1 MMFDKNILVCYN
13 EPKSIYENY
22 LGKESASPQKID
34 LSEKGFV
41 EQIDN
46 IIESLSE
53 NFMNVRGYPVNKNIK
68 SFFVE
73 LRANK
78 PDAVLNL
85 IESVEGNSHF
95 ESYCAGIFEMMN
107 ITYTGNNGLTLGNCL
122 FKQRTKRI
130 LIGSGIPTPKFIVA
144 YYKSKKPL
152 DISELKFPLIVKLLS
167 EDASIGIS
175 EDSVVHN
182 GNDLE
187 ERMNY
192 LFRNFKQDIIVEEF
206 INGRELNVSILG
218 NDVLPISEIT
228 FKGLSRKLPKI
239 ITYEAKW
246 SPESEYYKH
255 TLPICPA
262 KLSKEVSAKVSSMA
276 LEAFSAMGCRDYARV
291 DIRLAKNNHPYVIE
305 VNPNPDISP
314 DSGFVRS
321 ASAAGIDYNELINK
335 LIHFALNRAS

>member
-1 MMFDKNILVCYN
+1 MILNKKILVCYN

-22 LGKESASPQKID
+22 LGKDSISSIKVD

-46 IIESLSE
+46 IIGHLSE
-53 NFMNVRGYPVNKNIK
+53 NFESAAGYPVNGNIR
-68 SFFVE
+68 SLYNE
-73 LRANK
+73 LRLNK

-85 IESVEGNSHF
+85 IESVEGNSHY
-95 ESYCAGIFEMMN
+95 ESYCAGVFEMLSVP
-107 ITYTGNNGLTLGNCL
+107 YTGNKGLTLGNCL
-122 FKQRTKRI
+122 FKQRTKKI
-130 LIGSGIPTPKFIVA
+130 LIGSGIPTPKFIVVH
-144 YYKSKKPL
+144 YNSSVSP
-152 DISELKFPLIVKLLS
+152 DFSGLKYPMIVKLLS

-175 EDSVVHN
+175 ENSVVYN
-182 GNDLE
+182 EKDLK

-192 LFRNFKQDIIVEEF
+192 LFKNFKQDIIVEEF

-218 NDVLPISEIT
+218 NEVLPISEIS

-246 SPESEYYKH
+246 SPESAYYKH

-262 KLSKEVSAKVSSMA
+262 KLSKEVETKVSSMA
-276 LEAFSAMGCRDYARV
+276 LEAFNVMGCRDYARV

-321 ASAAGIDYNELINK
+321 ASTAGIDYNELINK
-335 LIHFALNRAS
+335 LIHFALNRAC